1 MSTETETAIEVTEE
15 ERDLGLKSEGRRSE
29 ESGEREESE
38 DSEVGTESVDE
49 VAVVIE
55 SKSERREMVDVEET
69 AVEVEDVDEVAA

>member
-29 ESGEREESE
+29 ESE
-38 DSEVGTESVDE
+38 DSEAGTERVDE
-49 VAVVIE
+49 VAGVME
-55 SKSERREMVDVEET
+55 SESERRDVVDVDET

>member
-15 ERDLGLKSEGRRSE
+15 ERDFVLKSEGRRSE

-38 DSEVGTESVDE
+38 VGTESVDE
-49 VAVVIE
+49 VAVVME
-55 SKSERREMVDVEET
+55 SESERREVVDVEET